1 MLQST
6 ICPLRKAF
14 VFVRME
20 STIKV
25 VHGQENSG
33 RLLNLSLSGRFKR
46 KKSMNLPKPLT
57 LLFSKNSARTNDD
70 FYMTTQTG
78 LFSKLFLSMLMLVVY
93 SNSSVLTMTLLSFY
107 GLIHGVA
114 CVPKNRMSSIKSLL
128 RYGVNV
134 LRRSGL
140 KNQISDSLAKS

>member
-1 MLQST
+1 
-6 ICPLRKAF
+6 
-14 VFVRME
+14 ME

-33 RLLNLSLSGRFKR
+33 RLLNLSLSGKFKR

-78 LFSKLFLSMLMLVVY
+78 CFSKLFLWALMPVVY
-93 SNSSVLTMTLLSFY
+93 SNSSVLTMTLLSLY
-107 GLIHGVA
+107 GLIHGMA
-114 CVPKNRMSSIKSLL
+114 RVPKNRMSSIKSLS

-140 KNQISDSLAKS
+140 KNQISDSLAKN

>member
-1 MLQST
+1 
-6 ICPLRKAF
+6 
-14 VFVRME
+14 ME

-33 RLLNLSLSGRFKR
+33 RLLNLSLSGKFKR

-57 LLFSKNSARTNDD
+57 LLFSKNSARTNDN

-78 LFSKLFLSMLMLVVY
+78 LFSKLFLWVLMPVVY
-93 SNSSVLTMTLLSFY
+93 SNSSVLTMTLLSLY
-107 GLIHGVA
+107 GLIHGMA
-114 CVPKNRMSSIKSLL
+114 RVPKNRMSSIKSLS